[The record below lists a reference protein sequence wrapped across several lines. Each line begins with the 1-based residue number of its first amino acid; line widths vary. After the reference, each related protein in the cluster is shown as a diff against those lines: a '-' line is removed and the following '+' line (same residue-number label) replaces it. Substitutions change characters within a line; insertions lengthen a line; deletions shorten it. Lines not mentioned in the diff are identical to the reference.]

1 MTRHKKYFESYTEDE
16 IAQIKLT
23 AVPENK
29 TLRVQRAQTL
39 GEIIQH
45 AYEWSS
51 TFLNDIAKPVDVAD
65 GVTPSFKNRKK
76 IPNHIYFI
84 ANDDGVV
91 QNQTIR
97 AEQEISVPIVNLVQ
111 SEFWNRFGV
120 AVGDLSQEEEALDA
134 IQHSYDV
141 TLDIMGWALV
151 KAAKDSDIA
160 VDRSSDASGSRTLT
174 VEKLEELIAA
184 AEDIGYG
191 DVAQNGTLFLNAKR
205 FGQLRQDAR
214 KNQIK
219 LSEVFS
225 GSIRSMPSTASAG
238 GDYGAHL
245 THAEVYLKA
254 PGMDVARDYR
264 CLSDGR
270 VILTED
276 SEAHDNSYKMGI
288 KSISRRALAIVNAKK
303 IVFMKMHADLN
314 T

>member
-1 MTRHKKYFESYTEDE
+1 MRKNKKYFEAYTDEE

-23 AVPENK
+23 AAPENK
-29 TLRVQRAQTL
+29 ALRVQRALTL

-45 AYEWSS
+45 TYEWTS

-97 AEQEISVPIVNLVQ
+97 AEQEISVPIINLVQ

-141 TLDIMGWALV
+141 SLDIMGWALI
-151 KAAKDSDIA
+151 KAAKASDIA
-160 VDRSSDASGSRTLT
+160 VDRSADASAARTLT
-174 VEKLEELIAA
+174 VEKLEELISA
-184 AEDIGYG
+184 AEDLGFG
-191 DVAQNGTLFLNAKR
+191 DISQNGTLFLNARR
-205 FGQLRQDAR
+205 FGQLRSNAR
-214 KNQIK
+214 KEKIA

-225 GSIRSMPSTASAG
+225 GTIRSMPSTASAG

-245 THAEVYLKA
+245 GNTEVYLKA
-254 PGMDVARDYR
+254 PGTDVARDYR
-264 CLSDGR
+264 CLSEGK

-276 SEAHDNSYKMGI
+276 SEAQDNSYKMGV
-288 KSISRRALAIVNAKK
+288 KSLSRRGLAIVNSKK